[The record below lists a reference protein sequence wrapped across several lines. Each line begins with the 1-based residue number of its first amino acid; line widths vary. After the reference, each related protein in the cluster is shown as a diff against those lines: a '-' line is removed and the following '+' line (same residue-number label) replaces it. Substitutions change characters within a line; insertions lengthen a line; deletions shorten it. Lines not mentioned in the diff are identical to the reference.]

1 MTKIQHVLLDLDG
14 TLTDPRTGITRC
26 IAHALTALGRTPPA
40 TEHLLFAIGPPLRNS
55 FAALLETSDS
65 TQIEAAMTIY
75 RELFST
81 VGLFE
86 NELYVGI
93 PELLDDLRS
102 AGYRLWLA
110 TAKPHVYAARILEHF
125 QLHLPFDAIYG
136 AELDG
141 TRQDKRDL
149 LAYLLARE
157 QLDAGSCVMIG
168 DRSHD
173 IHAAEAN
180 GCKSI
185 GVTWGYGSA
194 EELSG
199 ADRLCDAPGDLPTI
213 ITALADAGGSLERV

>member
-1 MTKIQHVLLDLDG
+1 MIDTVLLDLDG
-14 TLTDPRTGITRC
+14 TLTDPKPGITRC
-26 IAHALTALGRTPPA
+26 IAHALEGLGLVSPP
-40 TEHLLFAIGPPLRNS
+40 TEELLFAIGPPLRNS
-55 FAALLETSDS
+55 FAQLLD
-65 TQIEAAMTIY
+65 TQDAATIEQAMVLY
-75 RELFST
+75 RERFAT

-86 NELYVGI
+86 NEVYAGVPQMLAN
-93 PELLDDLRS
+93 LQSD
-102 AGYRLWLA
+102 GYRIFLA

-125 QLHLPFDAIYG
+125 NLHRPFEGQYG

-157 QLDAGSCVMIG
+157 QLNARTCVMIG

-173 IHAAEAN
+173 IHAAQAN
-180 GCKSI
+180 GCASI

-199 ADRLCDAPGDLPTI
+199 ADSCCHTPAELPSTMANLPGTSSSNMKP
-213 ITALADAGGSLERV
+213 